1 MNRLKELWTRWKV
14 QISFVAGALVV
25 STTMGTC
32 SFRAAPADTTPA
44 AVTDVEI
51 VEVVEAINEIAV
63 APVDGTTTSLSA
75 TTTTD

>member
-32 SFRAAPADTTPA
+32 SFEPAVSPA
-44 AVTDVEI
+44 ATTETT
-51 VEVVEAINEIAV
+51 
-63 APVDGTTTSLSA
+63 GTTATGVTTTGETTGTITTGE
-75 TTTTD
+75 TTTTNNDGQ